1 LQVLHHLL
9 AAGEAVQAGVR
20 VNTVSPGGIDT
31 PMLDRFT
38 GGKNPDSVK
47 WLQSLHPIGRIGVPS
62 EIAKAVAFLLSDDA
76 SFVTGHDLLGDGS
89 LIGVPLPGHSHGQLG
104 LFIPDAGGRPAFL
117 VADAC
122 WSLPALRDG
131 RLPAFPALLVN
142 AERRRYVD
150 TFRGLT
156 GIARRE
162 TAVALLPSH
171 CTVAWREFTPPLSRA
186 AAHPSPPGGGAGGE
200 GMFTPDPDQTR
211 HAP

>member
-1 LQVLHHLL
+1 MAADAAPKRDLPDWL
-9 AAGEAVQAGVR
+9 APFE
-20 VNTVSPGGIDT
+20 
-31 PMLDRFT
+31 
-38 GGKNPDSVK
+38 
-47 WLQSLHPIGRIGVPS
+47 
-62 EIAKAVAFLLSDDA
+62 
-76 SFVTGHDLLGDGS
+76 TGHDLLGDGS
-89 LIGVPLPGHSHGQLG
+89 LVGVPLPGHSHGQLG

-131 RLPAFPALLVN
+131 RLPAIPALLIN
-142 AERRRYVD
+142 AERRRYLD
-150 TFRGLT
+150 TFRGLA

-171 CTVAWREFTPPLSRA
+171 CPAAWREFTPPLSRA
-186 AAHPSPPGGGAGGE
+186 AAHPSPPGGGAWGE